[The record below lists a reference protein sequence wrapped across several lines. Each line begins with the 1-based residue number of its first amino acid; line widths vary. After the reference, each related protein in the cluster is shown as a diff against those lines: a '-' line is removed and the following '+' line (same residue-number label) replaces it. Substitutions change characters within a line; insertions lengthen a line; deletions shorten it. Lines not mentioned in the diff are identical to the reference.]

1 MNGTSTCWTANNEGA
16 AQENGVVRCNGV
28 KRKAKSSDDSD
39 LINSSS
45 SLSPTSIIDTI
56 NEQTSRL
63 GLQAEPPPPQPP
75 QSSTRQQQQQPAPIV
90 STREKRVR
98 KQKAFDDDFVM
109 FSPLPSLFAPSQFL
123 VNRSN
128 QHQDSSLFYFLLLS
142 SYLLLLLGFILF
154 LKVNSPFE

>member
-1 MNGTSTCWTANNEGA
+1 MNGASTCWTANEEAA
-16 AQENGVVRCNGV
+16 AQENGVRCNGV

-128 QHQDSSLFYFLLLS
+128 QHQDSSLCFFSISLTLLISTLLLE
-142 SYLLLLLGFILF
+142 FIF
-154 LKVNSPFE
+154 

>member
-1 MNGTSTCWTANNEGA
+1 MNGASTCWTANEEAA
-16 AQENGVVRCNGV
+16 AQENGVRCNGV

-128 QHQDSSLFYFLLLS
+128 QHQDSSLCFFCSISLTLLISTLLLE
-142 SYLLLLLGFILF
+142 FIF
-154 LKVNSPFE
+154 